1 MNLELL
7 RICHSRTRDWTE
19 VNVLSGKIEFNP
31 IFKNKWKETINKN
44 RWKEMRLREDKG
56 LH

>member
-7 RICHSRTRDWTE
+7 RICHSRTE

-31 IFKNKWKETINKN
+31 IFKNRWKETINKN